1 MNILLRMMD
10 PKSDRSDDH
19 ARGIVTII
27 HTMTVAGGLVI
38 GNLPKAASRI
48 VTLRDWSWSSWY
60 RCYATAESM
69 SMAFLNDIAY
79 AQMDT
84 EQLFD
89 KFTMAQ
95 QASLPERFTISPLD
109 PFESIVAD
117 RCSSPD
123 GINRGNIMW
132 SSWIRFLSIPQNTI
146 AELIPRNKLYMF
158 KVPGL
163 PESQARESTPRRLR
177 QVEAKSA
184 SLCASSWKPSIHK
197 CLQVAAQVCL
207 LEACKDLGSIRRHKN
222 SQPTARWHFQ
232 GRPLS
237 QIAWS

>member
-1 MNILLRMMD
+1 MD
-10 PKSDRSDDH
+10 PKSDRNDGH

-60 RCYATAESM
+60 RCYTTAESM

-79 AQMDT
+79 AQMNT

-95 QASLPERFTISPLD
+95 QAGLPERFTTSPLD

-132 SSWIRFLSIPQNTI
+132 SSWIRFLLIPQNTI
-146 AELIPRNKLYMF
+146 AELVPRNKLHMF
-158 KVPGL
+158 KLPGL
-163 PESQARESTPRRLR
+163 PESLARESTPRTLR
-177 QVEAKSA
+177 QVEAKLA
-184 SLCASSWKPSIHK
+184 SLCASSWKPSTHMY
-197 CLQVAAQVCL
+197 LLVVAQVCQ
-207 LEACKDLGSIRRHKN
+207 LEACKDLESIRRRKD
-222 SQPTARWHFQ
+222 SQPSA
-232 GRPLS
+232 
-237 QIAWS
+237 